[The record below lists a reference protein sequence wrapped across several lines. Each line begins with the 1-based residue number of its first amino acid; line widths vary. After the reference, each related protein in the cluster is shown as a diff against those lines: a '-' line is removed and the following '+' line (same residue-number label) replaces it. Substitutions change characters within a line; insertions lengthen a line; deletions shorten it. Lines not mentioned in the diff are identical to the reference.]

1 MLRIAFA
8 STLRFMRRHSSVLQA
23 DFEGGVSQSHISRLE
38 RGESSVTLERLEEIA
53 AQLKMHPLSL
63 IALTWGA
70 TEQIPPAELLERV
83 RQELESVNGLLEPI
97 AIDDQPAIHP
107 RIVEAEKV
115 RDEVQRLKAL
125 GHTKADVSRIMGI
138 AKSTAARHW

>member
-8 STLRFMRRHSSVLQA
+8 STLRFLRRHSSVLQA

-63 IALTWGA
+63 VALTWA
-70 TEQIPPAELLERV
+70 ASEQVAPEQLLERV
-83 RQELESVNGLLEPI
+83 RQELESLDGLLRPI
-97 AIDDQPAIHP
+97 ALDGQPATHP
-107 RIVEAEKV
+107 RIIEAEKV

-125 GHTKADVSRIMGI
+125 GHTKAEISRLMGI

>member
-1 MLRIAFA
+1 
-8 STLRFMRRHSSVLQA
+8 MRRHSSVLQA

-38 RGESSVTLERLEEIA
+38 RGESSVTLERLGEIA
-53 AQLKMHPLSL
+53 ARLNVHPLSL

-70 TEQIPPAELLERV
+70 SEQIPPAELLERV
-83 RQELESVNGLLEPI
+83 RQELESVEGLFQPI

-125 GHTKADVSRIMGI
+125 GHNKAEISRLIGI
-138 AKSTAARHW
+138 AKSTVARHW